1 MQRLLVLFLG
11 LVLIA
16 AGTLPRAY
24 AQSSGP
30 EGDALAGAPS
40 SSAVQPD
47 DRVPQL
53 EA

>member
-11 LVLIA
+11 LVLV
-16 AGTLPRAY
+16 AGAMSQAY
-24 AQSSGP
+24 AQSSAAE
-30 EGDALAGAPS
+30 EGALAGAPS